1 MDTVFRE
8 IIASILYIDDR
19 EGMKFCENQTFYI
32 LSTIRGAFHLKI
44 TRGTE
49 VVIFK

>member
-19 EGMKFCENQTFYI
+19 EWIKFCENQTFYI
-32 LSTIRGAFHLKI
+32 LFTIREAFY
-44 TRGTE
+44 
-49 VVIFK
+49 